1 MWTSNQRTMKWA
13 SEGEKG
19 RTKYMANV
27 DEKAFIK
34 KTKHTNK
41 RAGFDVNQ
49 ANYLGD
55 NLKKKERSRKHV
67 HLCHIFKWHTITTP
81 HTFSLRLPLKQVCLT
96 KMQTQSLWHIL
107 VHTHSEMF
115 SLNFDFGCPL
125 QISHSTF
132 VNMKYTHALAFSQ

>member
-1 MWTSNQRTMKWA
+1 MSGR
-13 SEGEKG
+13 GREKE

-55 NLKKKERSRKHV
+55 NLKKKNEVAPALARSYV
-67 HLCHIFKWHTITTP
+67 HLCQIFKWHTITTP
-81 HTFSLRLPLKQVCLT
+81 THIRCVYLSSTYASQKCKRNLYYIHSLALT
-96 KMQTQSLWHIL
+96 LGSQK
-107 VHTHSEMF
+107 F
-115 SLNFDFGCPL
+115 SLNFDFGSPF
-125 QISHSTF
+125 IEIPFHF
-132 VNMKYTHALAFSQ
+132 VNKKYTHALAFSQ

>member
-1 MWTSNQRTMKWA
+1 MKWA

-55 NLKKKERSRKHV
+55 NFKKKNEVAAAHIKTRTSMSYIQMAHNN
-67 HLCHIFKWHTITTP
+67 HPPHIFIAFTFEARMLHKNANAISMTYIHTPKFFLWTSILAVHYRDP
-81 HTFSLRLPLKQVCLT
+81 IPPL
-96 KMQTQSLWHIL
+96 WI
-107 VHTHSEMF
+107 
-115 SLNFDFGCPL
+115 
-125 QISHSTF
+125 
-132 VNMKYTHALAFSQ
+132 

>member
-1 MWTSNQRTMKWA
+1 MKWA

-55 NLKKKERSRKHV
+55 NLKKRTKS
-67 HLCHIFKWHTITTP
+67 LP
-81 HTFSLRLPLKQVCLT
+81 HT
-96 KMQTQSLWHIL
+96 
-107 VHTHSEMF
+107 
-115 SLNFDFGCPL
+115 
-125 QISHSTF
+125 
-132 VNMKYTHALAFSQ
+132 